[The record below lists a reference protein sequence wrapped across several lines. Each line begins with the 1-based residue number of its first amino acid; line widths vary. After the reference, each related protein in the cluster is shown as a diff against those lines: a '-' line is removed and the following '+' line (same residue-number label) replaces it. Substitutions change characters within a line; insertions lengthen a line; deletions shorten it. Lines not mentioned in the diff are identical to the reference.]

1 MLLSEVIGQ
10 EKLKKQLVDMVHQQR
25 LSHALL
31 LVGPEGSGA
40 LPLAIAFA
48 QYIVSLPNGN
58 EPSPDLFGGPSEPV
72 PVKKYSP
79 EEIASLPAYH
89 RASQLVHPDLHF
101 SFPTIT
107 LEKSGRKNISANFI
121 EEWREFING
130 YPYGNAFD
138 WLQFI
143 KAENKQGNISA
154 EECNEIIKKLSF
166 KSFESAYK
174 VLVLWM
180 PEYLGHEG
188 NKLLKLIEEPPP
200 HTIFILVAASE
211 ENILPTIL
219 SRCQFV
225 KVPRLTVAEIETALM
240 ERGKLDP
247 DKAKQIALL
256 SDGNYREALHLVQHS
271 DADYITQIKDWLNA
285 ILRSGPLAQLKWV
298 EEMSKMGREQQ
309 KQFLKYFNHL
319 LEHSIRLKTMG
330 SDLPLDNDLKDFALR
345 INKIAGVSQMEAI
358 VNELDKAVYHIERN
372 ANAKMLF
379 MGLSIK
385 FYHIIQNKTLILTE
399 A

>member
-10 EKLKKQLVDMVHQQR
+10 EKLKKQLVDMVQQQR
-25 LSHALL
+25 LPHALL

-40 LPLAIAFA
+40 LPLAVAFA
-48 QYIVSLPNGN
+48 QYIVSIPNQAAATA
-58 EPSPDLFGGPSEPV
+58 DLFGAPAEPIAQ
-72 PVKKYSP
+72 PFYTP
-79 EEIASLPAYH
+79 EQIADLPTYH
-89 RASQLVHPDLHF
+89 RASQLMHPDLHF
-101 SFPTIT
+101 SFPTII
-107 LEKSGRKNISANFI
+107 EKPGQKNISANFI
-121 EEWREFING
+121 EQWREFING

-154 EECNEIIKKLSF
+154 DECNEIIKKLSF

-180 PEYLGHEG
+180 PEYLGKEG
-188 NKLLKLIEEPPP
+188 NKLLKLIEEPPDN
-200 HTIFILVAASE
+200 TIFILVAASE

-225 KVPRLTVAEIETALM
+225 KVPRLSTDEIESALM
-240 ERGKLDP
+240 GRAKLAP
-247 DKAKQIALL
+247 EKAKQVAILAE
-256 SDGNYREALHLVQHS
+256 GNYREALHLIQHS
-271 DADYITQIKDWLNA
+271 DQDYISMIKDWLNA
-285 ILRSGPLAQLKWV
+285 ILKMGPLAQLKWV
-298 EEMSKMGREQQ
+298 EEMSKLGREQQ

-330 SDLPLDNDLKDFALR
+330 SDLPLDSDLKDFALR
-345 INKIAGVSQMEAI
+345 INKIAGVSQMESI
-358 VNELDKAVYHIERN
+358 VNELDKSIYHIERN
-372 ANAKMLF
+372 ANPKMLF
-379 MGLSIK
+379 MALSIK
-385 FYHIIQNKTLILTE
+385 LYHIIQNKTLILTE

>member
-10 EKLKKQLVDMVHQQR
+10 EKLKKQLVDMVQQQR
-25 LSHALL
+25 LPHALL

-40 LPLAIAFA
+40 LPLAVAFA
-48 QYIVSLPNGN
+48 QYIVSI
-58 EPSPDLFGGPSEPV
+58 PSQAAATADLFGAPAEPLAQ
-72 PVKKYSP
+72 PFYTP
-79 EEIASLPAYH
+79 EQIADLPAYH
-89 RASQLVHPDLHF
+89 RASQLMHPDLHF
-101 SFPTIT
+101 SFPTII
-107 LEKSGRKNISANFI
+107 EKPGQKNISANFI
-121 EEWREFING
+121 EQWREFLNG

-154 EECNEIIKKLSF
+154 DECNEIIKKLSF

-180 PEYLGHEG
+180 PEYLGKEG
-188 NKLLKLIEEPPP
+188 NKLLKLIEEPPDN
-200 HTIFILVAASE
+200 TIFILVAASE

-225 KVPRLTVAEIETALM
+225 KVPRLTTQEIESALM
-240 ERGKLDP
+240 GRAKLAP
-247 DKAKQIALL
+247 EKAKQVAIL
-256 SDGNYREALHLVQHS
+256 SEGNYREALHLIQHS
-271 DADYITQIKDWLNA
+271 DQDYISMIKDWLNA
-285 ILRSGPLAQLKWV
+285 ILKMGPVAQLKWV
-298 EEMSKMGREQQ
+298 EEMSKLGREQQ

-330 SDLPLDNDLKDFALR
+330 SDLPLDSDLKDFALR
-345 INKIAGVSQMEAI
+345 INKIAGVSQMESI
-358 VNELDKAVYHIERN
+358 VNELDKSIYHIERN

-379 MGLSIK
+379 MALSIK
-385 FYHIIQNKTLILTE
+385 LYHIIQNKTLILTE

>member
-10 EKLKKQLVDMVHQQR
+10 EKLKKQLVDMVQQQR
-25 LSHALL
+25 LPHALL

-40 LPLAIAFA
+40 LPLAVAFA
-48 QYIVSLPNGN
+48 QYIVSI
-58 EPSPDLFGGPSEPV
+58 PSQAAATADLFGAPAEPL
-72 PVKKYSP
+72 PQPFYTP
-79 EEIASLPAYH
+79 EQIADLPAYH
-89 RASQLVHPDLHF
+89 RASQLMHPDLHF
-101 SFPTIT
+101 SFPTII
-107 LEKSGRKNISANFI
+107 EKPGQKNISANFI
-121 EEWREFING
+121 EQWREFING

-154 EECNEIIKKLSF
+154 DECNEIIKKLSF

-180 PEYLGHEG
+180 PEYLGKEG
-188 NKLLKLIEEPPP
+188 NKLLKLIEEPPDN
-200 HTIFILVAASE
+200 TIFILVAASE

-225 KVPRLTVAEIETALM
+225 KVPRLTTQEIESALFG
-240 ERGKLDP
+240 RAKLAP
-247 DKAKQIALL
+247 EKAKQVAILAE
-256 SDGNYREALHLVQHS
+256 GNYREALHLIQHS
-271 DADYITQIKDWLNA
+271 DQDYISMIKDWLNA
-285 ILRSGPLAQLKWV
+285 ILKMGPVAQLKWV
-298 EEMSKMGREQQ
+298 EEMSKLGREQQ

-330 SDLPLDNDLKDFALR
+330 SDLPLDSDLKDFALR
-345 INKIAGVSQMEAI
+345 INKIAGVSQMESI
-358 VNELDKAVYHIERN
+358 VNELDKSIYHIERN

-379 MGLSIK
+379 MALSIK
-385 FYHIIQNKTLILTE
+385 LYHIIQNKTLILTE

>member
-25 LSHALL
+25 LPHALL

-40 LPLAIAFA
+40 LPLAVAFA
-48 QYIVSLPNGN
+48 QYIVSI
-58 EPSPDLFGGPSEPV
+58 PSQAIATADLFGAPAEPIAQTF
-72 PVKKYSP
+72 YTP
-79 EEIASLPAYH
+79 EQIADLPAYH
-89 RASQLVHPDLHF
+89 RASQLMHPDLHF
-101 SFPTIT
+101 SFPTII
-107 LEKSGRKNISANFI
+107 EKPGQKNISANFI
-121 EEWREFING
+121 EQWREFING

-154 EECNEIIKKLSF
+154 DECNEIIKKLAF

-180 PEYLGHEG
+180 PEYLGKEG
-188 NKLLKLIEEPPP
+188 NKLLKLIEEPPDN
-200 HTIFILVAASE
+200 TIFILVAASE

-225 KVPRLTVAEIETALM
+225 KVPRLSTDEIESALM
-240 ERGKLDP
+240 GRAKLAP
-247 DKAKQIALL
+247 EKAKQVAILAE
-256 SDGNYREALHLVQHS
+256 GNYREALHLIQHS
-271 DADYITQIKDWLNA
+271 DQDYISMIKDWLNA
-285 ILRSGPLAQLKWV
+285 ILKMGPLAQLKWV
-298 EEMSKMGREQQ
+298 EEMSKLGREQQ

-330 SDLPLDNDLKDFALR
+330 SDLPLDSDLKDFALR
-345 INKIAGVSQMEAI
+345 INKIAGVSQMESI
-358 VNELDKAVYHIERN
+358 VNELDKSIYHIERN
-372 ANAKMLF
+372 ANPKMLF
-379 MGLSIK
+379 MALSIK
-385 FYHIIQNKTLILTE
+385 LYHIIQNKTLILTE

>member
-25 LSHALL
+25 LPHALL

-40 LPLAIAFA
+40 LPLAVAFA
-48 QYIVSLPNGN
+48 QYIVSIPNQATATA
-58 EPSPDLFGGPSEPV
+58 DLFGAPAEPIAQTF
-72 PVKKYSP
+72 YTP
-79 EEIASLPAYH
+79 EQIADLPAYH
-89 RASQLVHPDLHF
+89 RASQLMHPDLHF
-101 SFPTIT
+101 SFPTII
-107 LEKSGRKNISANFI
+107 EKPGQKNISANFI
-121 EEWREFING
+121 EQWREFING

-154 EECNEIIKKLSF
+154 DECNEIIKKLAF

-180 PEYLGHEG
+180 PEYLGKEG
-188 NKLLKLIEEPPP
+188 NKLLKLIEEPPDN
-200 HTIFILVAASE
+200 TIFILVAASE

-225 KVPRLTVAEIETALM
+225 KVPRLTIDDVASALIG
-240 ERGKLDP
+240 RAKLAP
-247 DKAKQIALL
+247 EKAKQVAILAE
-256 SDGNYREALHLVQHS
+256 GNYREALHLIQHS
-271 DADYITQIKDWLNA
+271 DQDYISMIKDWLNA
-285 ILRSGPLAQLKWV
+285 ILKMGPLAQLKWV
-298 EEMSKMGREQQ
+298 EEMSKLGREQQ

-330 SDLPLDNDLKDFALR
+330 SALPLDSDLKDFALR
-345 INKIAGVSQMEAI
+345 INKIAGVSQMESI
-358 VNELDKAVYHIERN
+358 VNELDKSIYHIERN
-372 ANAKMLF
+372 ANPKMLF
-379 MGLSIK
+379 MALSIK
-385 FYHIIQNKTLILTE
+385 LYHIIQNKTLILTE

>member
-25 LSHALL
+25 LPHALL

-40 LPLAIAFA
+40 LPLAVAFA
-48 QYIVSLPNGN
+48 QYIVSIPNQATATA
-58 EPSPDLFGGPSEPV
+58 DLFGAPTEPIAQTFYTPEQIADLPS
-72 PVKKYSP
+72 
-79 EEIASLPAYH
+79 YH
-89 RASQLVHPDLHF
+89 RASQLMHPDLHF
-101 SFPTIT
+101 SFPTII
-107 LEKSGRKNISANFI
+107 EKPGQKNISANFI
-121 EEWREFING
+121 EQWREFING

-154 EECNEIIKKLSF
+154 DECNEIIKKLAF

-180 PEYLGHEG
+180 PEYLGKEG
-188 NKLLKLIEEPPP
+188 NKLLKLIEEPPDN
-200 HTIFILVAASE
+200 TIFILVAASE

-225 KVPRLTVAEIETALM
+225 KVPRLTIDEVASALIG
-240 ERGKLDP
+240 RAKLAP
-247 DKAKQIALL
+247 EKAKQVAILAE
-256 SDGNYREALHLVQHS
+256 GNYREALHLIQHS
-271 DADYITQIKDWLNA
+271 DQDYISMIKDWLNA
-285 ILRSGPLAQLKWV
+285 ILKMGPLAQLKWV
-298 EEMSKMGREQQ
+298 EEMSKLGREQQ

-330 SDLPLDNDLKDFALR
+330 SALPLDSDLKDFALR
-345 INKIAGVSQMEAI
+345 INKIAGVSQMESI
-358 VNELDKAVYHIERN
+358 VNELDKSIYHIERN
-372 ANAKMLF
+372 ANPKMLF
-379 MGLSIK
+379 MALSIK
-385 FYHIIQNKTLILTE
+385 LYHIIQNKTLILTE

>member
-10 EKLKKQLVDMVHQQR
+10 EKLKKQLVDMVQQQR
-25 LSHALL
+25 LPHALL

-40 LPLAIAFA
+40 LPLAVAFA
-48 QYIVSLPNGN
+48 QYIVSI
-58 EPSPDLFGGPSEPV
+58 PSQTTATADLFGAPAEPTSQ
-72 PVKKYSP
+72 PFYTP
-79 EEIASLPAYH
+79 EQIADLPTYH
-89 RASQLVHPDLHF
+89 RASQLMHPDLHF
-101 SFPTIT
+101 SFPTII
-107 LEKSGRKNISANFI
+107 EKPGQKNISANFI
-121 EEWREFING
+121 EQWREFING

-154 EECNEIIKKLSF
+154 DECNEIIKKLSF

-180 PEYLGHEG
+180 PEYLGKEG
-188 NKLLKLIEEPPP
+188 NKLLKLIEEPPDN
-200 HTIFILVAASE
+200 TIFILVAASE

-225 KVPRLTVAEIETALM
+225 KVPRLSTDEIESALM
-240 ERGKLDP
+240 GRAKLAP
-247 DKAKQIALL
+247 EKAKQVAILAE
-256 SDGNYREALHLVQHS
+256 GNYREALHLIQHS
-271 DADYITQIKDWLNA
+271 DQDYISMIKDWLNA
-285 ILRSGPLAQLKWV
+285 ILKMGPLAQLKWV
-298 EEMSKMGREQQ
+298 EEMSKLGREQQ

-330 SDLPLDNDLKDFALR
+330 SDLPLDSDLKDFALR
-345 INKIAGVSQMEAI
+345 INKIAGVSQMESI
-358 VNELDKAVYHIERN
+358 VNELDKSIYHIERN
-372 ANAKMLF
+372 ANPKMLF
-379 MGLSIK
+379 MALSIK
-385 FYHIIQNKTLILTE
+385 LYHIIQNKTLILTE

>member
-10 EKLKKQLVDMVHQQR
+10 EKLKKQLVDMVQQQR
-25 LSHALL
+25 LPHALL

-40 LPLAIAFA
+40 LPLAVAFA
-48 QYIVSLPNGN
+48 QYIVSIPNQAAATA
-58 EPSPDLFGGPSEPV
+58 DLFGAPAEPIAQ
-72 PVKKYSP
+72 PFYTP
-79 EEIASLPAYH
+79 EQIADVPAYH
-89 RASQLVHPDLHF
+89 RASQLMHPDLHF
-101 SFPTIT
+101 SFPTII
-107 LEKSGRKNISANFI
+107 EKPGQKNISANFI
-121 EEWREFING
+121 EQWREFING

-154 EECNEIIKKLSF
+154 DECNEIIKKLSF

-180 PEYLGHEG
+180 PEYLGKEG
-188 NKLLKLIEEPPP
+188 NKLLKLIEEPPDN
-200 HTIFILVAASE
+200 TIFILVAASE

-225 KVPRLTVAEIETALM
+225 KVPRLTTQEIESALIG
-240 ERGKLDP
+240 RAKLAP
-247 DKAKQIALL
+247 EKAKQVAIL
-256 SDGNYREALHLVQHS
+256 SEGNYREALHLIQHS
-271 DADYITQIKDWLNA
+271 DQDYISMIKDWLNA
-285 ILRSGPLAQLKWV
+285 ILKMGPVAQLKWV
-298 EEMSKMGREQQ
+298 EEMSKLGREQQ

-330 SDLPLDNDLKDFALR
+330 SDLPLDSDLKDFALR
-345 INKIAGVSQMEAI
+345 INKIAGVSQMESI
-358 VNELDKAVYHIERN
+358 VNELDKSVYHIERN

-379 MGLSIK
+379 MALSIK
-385 FYHIIQNKTLILTE
+385 LYHIIQNKTLILTE

>member
-10 EKLKKQLVDMVHQQR
+10 EKLKKQLVDMVQQQR
-25 LSHALL
+25 LPHALL

-40 LPLAIAFA
+40 LPLAVAFA
-48 QYIVSLPNGN
+48 QYIVSI
-58 EPSPDLFGGPSEPV
+58 PSQTNATADLFGAPAELTAQPF
-72 PVKKYSP
+72 YTP
-79 EEIASLPAYH
+79 EQIADLPTYH
-89 RASQLVHPDLHF
+89 RASQLMHPDLHF
-101 SFPTIT
+101 SFPTII
-107 LEKSGRKNISANFI
+107 EKPGQKNISANFI
-121 EEWREFING
+121 EQWREFING

-154 EECNEIIKKLSF
+154 DECNEIIKKLSF

-180 PEYLGHEG
+180 PEYLGKEG
-188 NKLLKLIEEPPP
+188 NKLLKLIEEPPDN
-200 HTIFILVAASE
+200 TIFILVAASE

-225 KVPRLTVAEIETALM
+225 KVPRLSTDEIESALVG
-240 ERGKLDP
+240 RAKLAP
-247 DKAKQIALL
+247 EKAKQVAIL
-256 SDGNYREALHLVQHS
+256 SEGNYREALHLIQHS
-271 DADYITQIKDWLNA
+271 DQDYISMIKDWLNA
-285 ILRSGPLAQLKWV
+285 ILKMGPLAQLKWV
-298 EEMSKMGREQQ
+298 EEMSKLGREQQ

-330 SDLPLDNDLKDFALR
+330 SDLPLDIDLKDFALR
-345 INKIAGVSQMEAI
+345 INKIAGVSQMESI
-358 VNELDKAVYHIERN
+358 VNELDKSIYHIERN
-372 ANAKMLF
+372 ANPKMLF
-379 MGLSIK
+379 MALSIK
-385 FYHIIQNKTLILTE
+385 LYHIIQNKTLILTE

>member
-10 EKLKKQLVDMVHQQR
+10 EKLKKQLVDMVQQQR
-25 LSHALL
+25 LPHALL

-40 LPLAIAFA
+40 LPLAVAFA
-48 QYIVSLPNGN
+48 QYIVSI
-58 EPSPDLFGGPSEPV
+58 PSQAAATADLFGAPAEPLAQ
-72 PVKKYSP
+72 PFYTP
-79 EEIASLPAYH
+79 EQIADLPAYH
-89 RASQLVHPDLHF
+89 RASQLMHPDLHF
-101 SFPTIT
+101 SFPTII
-107 LEKSGRKNISANFI
+107 EKPGQKNISANFI
-121 EEWREFING
+121 EQWREFLNG

-154 EECNEIIKKLSF
+154 DECNEIIKKLSF

-180 PEYLGHEG
+180 PEYLGKEG
-188 NKLLKLIEEPPP
+188 NKLLKLIEEPPDN
-200 HTIFILVAASE
+200 TIFILVAASE

-225 KVPRLTVAEIETALM
+225 KVPRLTTQEIESALM
-240 ERGKLDP
+240 GRAKLAP
-247 DKAKQIALL
+247 EKAKQVAIL
-256 SDGNYREALHLVQHS
+256 SEGNYREALHLIQHS
-271 DADYITQIKDWLNA
+271 DQDYISMIKDWLNA
-285 ILRSGPLAQLKWV
+285 ILKMGPVAQLKWV
-298 EEMSKMGREQQ
+298 EEMSKLGREQQ

-330 SDLPLDNDLKDFALR
+330 SDLPLDSDLKDFALR
-345 INKIAGVSQMEAI
+345 INKIAGVSQMESI
-358 VNELDKAVYHIERN
+358 VNELDKSIYHIERN

-379 MGLSIK
+379 MALSIK
-385 FYHIIQNKTLILTE
+385 LYHIIQNKTLILTE
-399 A
+399 E

>member
-10 EKLKKQLVDMVHQQR
+10 EKLKKQLVDMVQQQR
-25 LSHALL
+25 LPHALL

-40 LPLAIAFA
+40 LPLAVAFA
-48 QYIVSLPNGN
+48 QYIVSI
-58 EPSPDLFGGPSEPV
+58 PSQAAATADLFGAPAEPIAQ
-72 PVKKYSP
+72 PFYTP
-79 EEIASLPAYH
+79 EQIADLPAYH
-89 RASQLVHPDLHF
+89 RASQLMHPDLHF
-101 SFPTIT
+101 SFPTII
-107 LEKSGRKNISANFI
+107 EKPGQKNISANFI
-121 EEWREFING
+121 EQWREFING

-154 EECNEIIKKLSF
+154 DECNEIIKKLSF

-180 PEYLGHEG
+180 PEYLGKEG
-188 NKLLKLIEEPPP
+188 NKLLKLIEEPPDN
-200 HTIFILVAASE
+200 TIFILVAASE

-225 KVPRLTVAEIETALM
+225 KVPRLTTQEIESALM
-240 ERGKLDP
+240 GRAKLAP
-247 DKAKQIALL
+247 EKAKQVAIL
-256 SDGNYREALHLVQHS
+256 SEGNYREALHLIQQS
-271 DADYITQIKDWLNA
+271 DQDYISMIKDWLNA
-285 ILRSGPLAQLKWV
+285 ILKMGPVAQLKWV
-298 EEMSKMGREQQ
+298 EEMSKLGREQQ

-330 SDLPLDNDLKDFALR
+330 SDLPLDSDLKDFALR
-345 INKIAGVSQMEAI
+345 INKIAGVSQMESI
-358 VNELDKAVYHIERN
+358 VNELDKSVYHIERN

-379 MGLSIK
+379 MALSIK
-385 FYHIIQNKTLILTE
+385 LYHIIQNKTLILTE